1 MYKEKYE
8 NRKLQKRIDNL
19 TKKYRDKRFI
29 LYGAG
34 KFFREIHEKLDLSGL
49 NIVGISDQK
58 FMAGTHEKIFNI
70 NCFSPLETKNLDY
83 DVILTT
89 VLNPLSVENF
99 LKENLCKN
107 NSVIENLVPAQKPKR
122 KGLSFGSLF
131 KKTSKPA
138 PNDIYARLKNSELS
152 EKDCLLK
159 PYFNEFT
166 ISMEDYKNLISNLD
180 SESVIEISRVLNR
193 LKLITHDYSYE
204 YKDLFT
210 KEEIET
216 YRKMH
221 ENLYDVIQD
230 FGNGIYAYK
239 NYFLPVSHFEHNV
252 FFFNHNMDGINLD
265 FIKDKD
271 IIDVGAYVG
280 DSAIVLSKY
289 TDKKVISFEANP
301 INFGYL
307 QRTLA
312 MNNAKNVI
320 AINKGLGAEAGKVKF
335 SNGYSSG
342 SRIVSSN
349 DDNLQVAEII
359 TLDEYVKQNNIKCGL
374 IKVDIEG
381 AEPEFLKGAYETIK
395 EQRPTILLSI
405 YHNAHDLK
413 YLKPLVE
420 SWNLGYKFRIVSPY
434 NGYLVTETMLICE
447 REEL

>member
-1 MYKEKYE
+1 MFKEQCK
-8 NRKLQKRIDNL
+8 NKKLQKRIDNL
-19 TKKYRDKRFI
+19 TKKYKDKKVL

-34 KFFREIHEKLDLSGL
+34 KFFRETHENLDLTGL
-49 NIVGISDQK
+49 NIIGITDQK
-58 FMAGTHEKIFNI
+58 FISGNNEKMFDI
-70 NCFSPLETKNLDY
+70 NCFSLPETKNLDY

-89 VLNPLSVENF
+89 VLNPSSVENF
-99 LKENLCKN
+99 LKENMCKS
-107 NSVIENLVPAQKPKR
+107 NSVIENLVPIKKAKHQPFNFNFLPPK
-122 KGLSFGSLF
+122 
-131 KKTSKPA
+131 SKPA
-138 PNDIYARLKNSELS
+138 NNDIYAKLKSSELS
-152 EKDCLLK
+152 EKECLLK

-180 SESVIEISRVLNR
+180 SESIIEISRVLNR

-230 FGNGIYAYK
+230 FGNGMHAYK

-280 DSAIVLSKY
+280 DSALVLSEY
-289 TDKKVISFEANP
+289 TDKNVISFEANP

-312 MNNAKNVI
+312 MNNISNVI
-320 AINKGLGAEAGKVKF
+320 PINKGLGAAAGRVKF

-342 SRIVSSN
+342 SRIVSAN
-349 DDNLQVAEII
+349 DDNLQEAEII
-359 TLDEYVKQNNIKCGL
+359 TLDEYVQQNNVKCGL

-381 AEPEFLKGAYETIK
+381 AEPEFLKGAYNTIK

-405 YHNAHDLK
+405 YHNANDIK

-434 NGYLVTETMLICE
+434 NGYVVTETMLICE